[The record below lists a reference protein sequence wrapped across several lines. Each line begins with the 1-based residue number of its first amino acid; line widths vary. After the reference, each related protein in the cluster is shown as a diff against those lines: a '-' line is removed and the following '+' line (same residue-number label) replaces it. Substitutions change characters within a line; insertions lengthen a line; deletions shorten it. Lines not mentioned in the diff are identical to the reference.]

1 MAIQNPSAL
10 ATEIVDVRD
19 DTHAHGISWAAV
31 LAGSAATAALSYAL
45 LILGVGIGFASVS
58 PWSYS
63 GAAAGTIGIAAI
75 LWLTLTQIV
84 ASGMGGY
91 LAGRLRGGWRSVHTD
106 EVYFRDTAHGF
117 LSWCIASLVVA
128 AFLASAIAGLMS
140 GGVALA
146 SATASG
152 LGAGATASA
161 TTAASGV
168 SSDYWADMI
177 LRGNGAPAATGTAG
191 EGVGAQPSSDTE
203 THAEVG
209 RIVST
214 ALASG
219 TLSAPDR
226 TYLGQLVANRT
237 GVTPAEGEKRVDDAF
252 NSAMQSIETAK
263 TKAKQVADDARKATA
278 GLSLW
283 MFVSLLCGA
292 FAASFAATLG
302 GRHRET
308 YVYAIRT

>member
-1 MAIQNPSAL
+1 MALPTDSSL
-10 ATEIVDVRD
+10 AIEGTDVRD
-19 DTHAHGISWAAV
+19 DTHAHGISWGAV
-31 LAGSAATAALSYAL
+31 FAGSAATAALSYAL

-63 GAAAGTIGIAAI
+63 GAAAGTIGVAAI

-106 EVYFRDTAHGF
+106 EIYFRDTAHGF
-117 LSWCIASLVVA
+117 LSWCVASLVVA
-128 AFLASAIAGLMS
+128 AFLASAIAGLLS
-140 GGVALA
+140 GGASLA

-152 LGAGATASA
+152 LGAGAVA
-161 TTAASGV
+161 TAAATAGPST
-168 SSDYWADMI
+168 DYWADMI
-177 LRGNGAPAATGTAG
+177 LRGNAPPATGAPQS
-191 EGVGAQPSSDTE
+191 EGANAQPSSDPAVHT
-203 THAEVG
+203 EVG
-209 RIVST
+209 RIVAAS
-214 ALASG
+214 LAAGS
-219 TLSAPDR
+219 LSAPDR
-226 TYLGQLVANRT
+226 TYLGQLVASRT
-237 GVTPAEGEKRVDDAF
+237 GVAPAEGEKRVDDAF
-252 NSAMQSIETAK
+252 NAAMQSIESAK

-308 YVYAIRT
+308 YVYATRT